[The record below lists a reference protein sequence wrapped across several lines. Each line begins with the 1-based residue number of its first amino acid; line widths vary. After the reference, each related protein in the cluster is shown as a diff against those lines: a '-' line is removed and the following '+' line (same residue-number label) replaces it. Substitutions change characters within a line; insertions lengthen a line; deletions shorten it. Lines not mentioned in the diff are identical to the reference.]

1 MISYNKQGK
10 SMASKKAKYISK
22 YNKANYKMYQFR
34 VRKSDTDLIEK
45 LDGMENRSSYI
56 KNLILRDIK
65 PGCLTFKQIKERI
78 RPVVEKHHI
87 EEVYLFGSYARGEAG
102 PDSDVDIYC
111 SSGDI
116 ETLYGEMDLID
127 ELEQA
132 LGKKVDLVTIGSQMH
147 EFFRK
152 QLEEDKIRIC

>member
-1 MISYNKQGK
+1 MITILFDRQRILFLSTLSFYRIYYEVSY
-10 SMASKKAKYISK
+10 I
-22 YNKANYKMYQFR
+22 
-34 VRKSDTDLIEK
+34 DI
-45 LDGMENRSSYI
+45 ENRNAYLIS
-56 KNLILRDIK
+56 LILNDIK
-65 PGCLTFKQIKERI
+65 PNILTIKKIRERI

>member
-1 MISYNKQGK
+1 MSNNVIDYIANYNKK
-10 SMASKKAKYISK
+10 
-22 YNKANYKMYQFR
+22 NYKSYQFR
-34 VRKSDTDLIEK
+34 VKRSDSDLIEK
-45 LDGMENRSSYI
+45 LDNVGNRNAY
-56 KNLILRDIK
+56 LIGLLLNDIK
-65 PGCLTFKQIKERI
+65 PNILTIKQIKERI
-78 RPVVEKHHI
+78 RPIVEKYHI

-102 PDSDVDIYC
+102 PNSDVDIYC

-116 ETLYGEMDLID
+116 KTLYDEVDFIE

-132 LGKKVDLVTIGSQMH
+132 LGKKVDVVTIGSQMH

>member
-1 MISYNKQGK
+1 MSYNIVE
-10 SMASKKAKYISK
+10 YISN
-22 YNKANYKMYQFR
+22 YNKENYKSYQFR
-34 VRKSDTDLIEK
+34 VKKSDIELIDK
-45 LDGMENRSSYI
+45 LDNIENRNAYLIS
-56 KNLILRDIK
+56 LILNDIK
-65 PGCLTFKQIKERI
+65 PNILTIKQIRERI
-78 RPVVEKHHI
+78 RPIVEKHHI

-116 ETLYGEMDLID
+116 ETLYGEIDLID

>member
-1 MISYNKQGK
+1 MSYNIID
-10 SMASKKAKYISK
+10 YINK
-22 YNKANYKMYQFR
+22 YNKENYKSYQFR
-34 VRKSDTDLIEK
+34 VKRSDVDLIKK
-45 LDGMENRSSYI
+45 LDSVVNRNSY
-56 KNLILRDIK
+56 LISLLLNDIK
-65 PGCLTFKQIKERI
+65 PNILTVKQIRERI
-78 RPVVEKHHI
+78 RPIVEKHHI
-87 EEVYLFGSYARGEAG
+87 DEVYLFGSYARGEAG

>member
-1 MISYNKQGK
+1 MSYNIVE
-10 SMASKKAKYISK
+10 YISN
-22 YNKANYKMYQFR
+22 YNKENYKSYQFR
-34 VRKSDTDLIEK
+34 VKKSDIDLIEK
-45 LDGMENRSSYI
+45 LDNIENRNAYLIS
-56 KNLILRDIK
+56 LILNDIK
-65 PGCLTFKQIKERI
+65 PNILTIKQIRERI
-78 RPVVEKHHI
+78 RPIVEKHHI

-116 ETLYGEMDLID
+116 ETLYGEIDLID